1 MSTRGTEI
9 GGFVAGI
16 VTLVALW
23 QLLQLINIEPP
34 FPHAAIVAARVCRW
48 LAFSM
53 WVAAVLYPRW
63 MHRAA
68 IVAPAVEVG
77 TAIAF
82 LIADGGLLFLLRMQL
97 SLEGVAVG
105 PFFSSA
111 FLLNTSF
118 GQHWLFRLIV
128 VLVGLVLSLRKQ
140 PVVLLLLLLLS
151 IDLAATGH
159 PGSGAH
165 PLLPVLIDVVHQ
177 WSYATWAGG
186 VFFLACIDR
195 ASQLRQGQ
203 EIELAAIRRFS
214 TGVRWSVLLLAV
226 SGLAAGYEGI
236 RADFHFL
243 QFDYG
248 RDLLGKVLFFLLSML
263 AAASHLFYTERRNQL
278 HPDALF
284 GRALRFE
291 TVTLLLTF
299 VVAGALVDRN
309 PPDPMAEEPVSF
321 LGMILQQP
329 GFAGWAVLEGVGL
342 CAVALLPGR
351 RADPGA

>member
-1 MSTRGTEI
+1 MSRRGSEI
-9 GGFVAGI
+9 GAFIAGI

-34 FPHAAIVAARVCRW
+34 FPHAATVAARVCRW
-48 LAFSM
+48 LAFCM

-68 IVAPAVEVG
+68 VVAHSVEVG
-77 TAIAF
+77 SAIAF
-82 LIADGGLLFLLRMQL
+82 LVADGGLLFLLQVQL

-105 PFFSSA
+105 PFFSGA

-118 GQHWLFRLIV
+118 GRHWLFRLAIV
-128 VLVGLVLSLRKQ
+128 LIGLVLSLRRH
-140 PVVLLLLLLLS
+140 PTVLFPLLLLS

-159 PGSGAH
+159 PGSGSH
-165 PLLPVLIDVVHQ
+165 PLLPVFIDVVHQ

-195 ASQLRQGQ
+195 VMQLRQGQ
-203 EIELAAIRRFS
+203 EIELAVIRRFS
-214 TGVRWSVLLLAV
+214 AGVRWSVLLLAI
-226 SGLAAGYEGI
+226 SGFAAGYEMI

-248 RDLLGKVLFFLLSML
+248 RDLLGKGLFFLLALL
-263 AAASHLFYTERRNQL
+263 AAASHLLYTERRNQL
-278 HPDALF
+278 HPGALF

-291 TVTLLLTF
+291 AIALLLAF

-309 PPDPMAEEPVSF
+309 PPDPTAEEPAFF

-329 GFAGWAVLEGVGL
+329 GFAGWAVLEVMGW

-351 RADPGA
+351 RAGPGA